1 MCNRATVTGVDDLN
15 QTIELLLSGRF
26 DATLN
31 AEVVFLDYQKAHPD
45 ADIRIAAYSDEP
57 GQIAIPVRK
66 GEDSASLL
74 AAINDALAEMDA
86 DGPLTALSEK

>member
-1 MCNRATVTGVDDLN
+1 MTGVDDLN
-15 QTIELLLSGRF
+15 QTIELLLSGRI

-57 GQIAIPVRK
+57 GQIAIPVHK
-66 GEDSASLL
+66 GEGSASLL
-74 AAINDALAEMDA
+74 SIINDALAEMDA
-86 DGPLTALSEK
+86 DGTLTALSEK